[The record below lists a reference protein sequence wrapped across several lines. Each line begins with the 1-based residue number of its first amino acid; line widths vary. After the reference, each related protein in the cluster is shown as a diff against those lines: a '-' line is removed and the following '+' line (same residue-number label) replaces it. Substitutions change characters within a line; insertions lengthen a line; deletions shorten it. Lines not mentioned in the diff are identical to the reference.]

1 MKSQRVGDMASG
13 LFLVLLG
20 LVVVVAAFQIKGAPD
35 VRMQPRTLPLILGCI
50 VALAGAALAIRAW
63 RYHGPARTV
72 PWPDQ
77 TGLRRVLTTLAA
89 LAVFL
94 FLMDPLGMPL
104 GSSLLVG
111 FLVWYLG
118 GYRPIYAG
126 LLGLTTGGM
135 IYMVFIRL
143 LDLSFPIGP
152 LGR

>member
-1 MKSQRVGDMASG
+1 MKSQRVADMASG
-13 LFLVLLG
+13 VFLVLLG

-50 VALAGAALAIRAW
+50 VGMAGAALALRAW
-63 RYHGPARTV
+63 FYRGPVRTV
-72 PWPDQ
+72 PWPDR

-94 FLMDPLGMPL
+94 FLMEPLGMPL

-126 LLGLTTGGM
+126 LLGLATGGM
-135 IYMVFIRL
+135 IYVVFIRL
-143 LDLSFPIGP
+143 LNLSFPIGP